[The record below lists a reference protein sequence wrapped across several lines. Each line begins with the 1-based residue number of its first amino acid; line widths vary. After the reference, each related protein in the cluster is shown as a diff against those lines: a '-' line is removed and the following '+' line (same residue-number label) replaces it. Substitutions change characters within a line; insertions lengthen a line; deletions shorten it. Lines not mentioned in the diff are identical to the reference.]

1 MKQSLPADVPWCW
14 VLASRMCW
22 TALVLTRPYCNCRLL
37 RRFRCTANVV
47 PPASYIQFDWY
58 PFQTLFSDGYCVGDG
73 CHVGNL
79 PIVRPFQFGSAP
91 WPLFNSC
98 SFQQSMSTISSQE
111 LRLPKESI
119 GGHIELSEKDLNRTI
134 LRKRRISNQVYFGA
148 KRNFFYFGVADM
160 Y

>member
-1 MKQSLPADVPWCW
+1 M
-14 VLASRMCW
+14 
-22 TALVLTRPYCNCRLL
+22 
-37 RRFRCTANVV
+37 
-47 PPASYIQFDWY
+47 
-58 PFQTLFSDGYCVGDG
+58 GDG

-79 PIVRPFQFGSAP
+79 PIVRPFQFGAAP

-119 GGHIELSEKDLNRTI
+119 GGNIELSEKEWKRTI
-134 LRKRRISNQVYFGA
+134 LRIRTGIVVFKANREFRVKSLFRRETELFLFRGRRHVLTV
-148 KRNFFYFGVADM
+148 RNPFLTTGYQTEGSPHRRKKH